1 MGHSSPGMYWVMGF
15 SILNV
20 LSALTS
26 TSSRNGL
33 SWQSVTNLIGR
44 SEWVSNRPEGRNTFR
59 CSTPMCSFSSGV
71 LIRNSA
77 GPTFIPSLMA
87 SSNGVLLRSGTIK
100 AGMSRLVTLLIDA
113 ASSSPLL
120 VWVAPL
126 VSIRFGVA
134 MLGPLLFL
142 IMRSGSVVF
151 SKFSSP
157 CCLVRIYFA
166 YSLCVD
172 QLSLRL
178 FSFLLYLATSET

>member
-1 MGHSSPGMYWVMGF
+1 MGF

-26 TSSRNGL
+26 TSSGNGL

-87 SSNGVLLRSGTIK
+87 SSSGVLLRSGTIK

-113 ASSSPLL
+113 ASSSPSL

-126 VSIRFGVA
+126 VSIGFGVA
-134 MLGPLLFL
+134 MLGPLFL
-142 IMRSGSVVF
+142 IMRSGSVVC

-157 CCLVRIYFA
+157 CCLVCIYVA

-172 QLSLRL
+172 RLSLRL